1 MAEDFPD
8 LTGDGQ
14 VTRADVLKGR
24 GVFKRGGK
32 VQKFGPRYGFK
43 RFAEGGKM
51 QTGTAKRNPK
61 SPPLSDDVEADLK
74 ALETLE
80 QPDYEVGGPK
90 RRYRKGKVKRY
101 ADEGYKSGG
110 SVSSASKRA
119 DGCAVK
125 GKTRGKFV

>member
-1 MAEDFPD
+1 MAEDCPD

-24 GVFKRGGK
+24 GVF
-32 VQKFGPRYGFK
+32 RYGGRVK
-43 RFAEGGKM
+43 KMAEGGS
-51 QTGTAKRNPK
+51 A
-61 SPPLSDDVEADLK
+61 DVEADLK

-80 QPDYEVGGPK
+80 QPDYDVGGPK

-101 ADEGYKSGG
+101 ADDGYKSGG

>member
-1 MAEDFPD
+1 MAKDFPD

-24 GVFKRGGK
+24 GVF
-32 VQKFGPRYGFK
+32 RYGGRVK
-43 RFAEGGKM
+43 KMAEGGS
-51 QTGTAKRNPK
+51 A
-61 SPPLSDDVEADLK
+61 DVEADLK

-80 QPDYEVGGPK
+80 QPDYDVGGPK